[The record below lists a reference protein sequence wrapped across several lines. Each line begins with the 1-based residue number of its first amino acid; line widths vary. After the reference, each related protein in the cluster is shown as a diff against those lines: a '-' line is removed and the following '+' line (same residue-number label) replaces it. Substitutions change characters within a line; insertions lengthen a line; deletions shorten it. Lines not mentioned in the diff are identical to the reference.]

1 MSKNRTLLSRVLL
14 KPVFSFFFW
23 IFLSSIVPV
32 FLETDFPLGN
42 KPQYDQ
48 DKYLTSTS
56 LYRLNSESVLSS
68 GLVNSDIVIVTAHP
82 DDESMFFT
90 PSIIELAKKNYNNTL
105 HLLCLSNGNYD
116 GLGSV
121 RQQEIVKAASFLQID
136 DVKVLD
142 FEDDIHKKWN
152 KNDISNTLAEELEH
166 MDLKTHRIRLLTFDD
181 RGVSGHPNHFSLFY
195 GCKQFI
201 KDYTSNHEGRYASV
215 RMFALKSWSLPEKY
229 SSFLWVNIQLIYK
242 YLVQLGITRRIEIL
256 VKHLTNKNVIAL
268 PENLSGMKHSFI
280 IYNNFN
286 SWFVSLS
293 TMTYAHYSQIVWFRW
308 FWIFLSK
315 YMNCNE
321 LVLVANV

>member
-1 MSKNRTLLSRVLL
+1 MSRGRSIFSRIVL
-14 KPVFSFFFW
+14 KPISAFFVW

-32 FLETDFPLGN
+32 FFDTDFPVGN

-48 DKYLTSTS
+48 DKYLNNTS
-56 LYRLNSESVLSS
+56 LYRLNSESVFSS
-68 GLVNSDIVIVTAHP
+68 GLVNSDILIVTAHP

-90 PSIIELAKKNYNNTL
+90 PTIIELAKRNYNNTL

-121 RQQEIVKAASFLQID
+121 RQQEIVKAASFLQIK
-136 DVKVLD
+136 DVRVLD
-142 FEDDIHKKWN
+142 FEDNIHKKWN
-152 KNDISNTLAEELEH
+152 KQKISNALTEQIDH
-166 MDLKTHRIRLLTFDD
+166 MDLKTKRIRLLTFDD
-181 RGVSGHPNHFSLFY
+181 GGISGHPNHISLFY

-201 KDYTSNHEGRYASV
+201 RDYGNKHLGRYASV
-215 RMFALKSWSLPEKY
+215 RMLALKSWSLPEKY
-229 SSFLWVNIQLIYK
+229 SSFLWVNIQLGHK
-242 YLVQLGITRRIEIL
+242 YLVQLGMIKKLQIL
-256 VKHLTNKNVIAL
+256 LNHQNLVEL
-268 PENLSGMKHSFI
+268 PENLTVTKHSFM

-321 LVLVANV
+321 LILVASI